1 MQQKRLEGDMKGF
14 VSLMRNIIIFCAFFL
29 VLSVILQL
37 VKLINIVEEPY
48 LQAFVALVIGLLFSV
63 YAFLYV
69 KKYHYTITETEIVVV
84 SLFGKKVLPIEPGLT
99 YSQRQINPSWY
110 LITVRC
116 NGHNIAIRTK
126 TEKEI
131 LSFLAKYGA
140 NE

>member
-69 KKYHYTITETEIVVV
+69 KKYHYT
-84 SLFGKKVLPIEPGLT
+84 
-99 YSQRQINPSWY
+99 
-110 LITVRC
+110 
-116 NGHNIAIRTK
+116 
-126 TEKEI
+126 
-131 LSFLAKYGA
+131 
-140 NE
+140 